1 MKKSALLSFLFIS
14 TFTIVSCSDDDVV
27 LDTEKPQIIINE
39 PTAGQTFDVG
49 EEMHLNASVTDNVE
63 LASYKIDIHFGGD
76 GHEHKA
82 LRDDDHVEWKYQTT
96 GTLSGKSDEVHLHVD
111 IPENAEEG
119 PYHIG
124 VFAIDKAGNEN
135 VSWVTVEIHNDE
147 HDH

>member
-39 PTAGQTFDVG
+39 PTAGQTFDAG
-49 EEMHLNASVTDNVE
+49 EEMHLEASFTDNVE

-82 LRDDDHVEWKYQTT
+82 FHDHDHVEWKYQTT